1 MLDQLKELTS
11 DPSPEGRRKLLH
23 SITDLFLVEVEPNES
38 AKDHYATIAN
48 LALPSLQSP
57 DRTAYAERV
66 AAAPTLPSSVAKR
79 LAGDDDVAVAS
90 LVLRLSPVLTDA
102 DLAAIAVT
110 HSQAHLVAIAER
122 ASLSETVTE
131 VLVERGDGEV
141 LRTVSGNE
149 GAQFSDHGMTRLIER
164 GAADPQVSR
173 NLTRRAEQLP
183 PAQAQ
188 RVLQITTQVSGGAG
202 AATPQTAVRQ
212 ARQRRLEVKILMV
225 DLKEKRRSMDDVVR
239 MLCEEDRAFDLAQVM
254 ASAADLPSPQV
265 LKALLQPD
273 ASGIAVAAKSLG
285 LSTAAFQA
293 VLTLRAARLGQPSRQ
308 VEQDAAAY
316 AELAGD
322 VSDRA
327 MRFLKV
333 RSAMH

>member
-23 SITDLFLVEVEPNES
+23 SITDLFLVEVEPNET
-38 AKDHYATIAN
+38 AKDHYATIAT

-66 AAAPTLPSSVAKR
+66 AAAPTLPNSVAKK

-149 GAQFSDHGMTRLIER
+149 GAHFSDHGMTRLIER

-188 RVLQITTQVSGGAG
+188 RVLQITTQVSGAGG
-202 AATPQTAVRQ
+202 AAPQTAVRQ
-212 ARQRRLEVKILMV
+212 ARQRRLEIKILMV
-225 DLKEKRRSMDDVVR
+225 DLKEKRRSLDDVVR
-239 MLCEEDRAFDLAQVM
+239 LLCEEDRAFDLAQVM
-254 ASAADLPSPQV
+254 ASVADLPSPQL

-285 LSTAAFQA
+285 LSPDAFHA
-293 VLTLRAARLGQPSRQ
+293 VLSLRAARLGQPPRQ
-308 VEQDAAAY
+308 VERDAAAY

-327 MRFLKV
+327 LRFLKV
-333 RSAMH
+333 RSAVH